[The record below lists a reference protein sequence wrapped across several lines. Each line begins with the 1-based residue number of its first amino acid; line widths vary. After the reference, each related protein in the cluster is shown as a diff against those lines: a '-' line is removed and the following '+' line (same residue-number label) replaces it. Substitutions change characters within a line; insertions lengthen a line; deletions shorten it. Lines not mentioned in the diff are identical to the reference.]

1 MKIQNANFWT
11 IKSKVEQKSRNRYGA
26 VDFLER
32 TLLRLE
38 DEKGNEGWG
47 EMMPIIFT
55 TEKADNATKAMQ
67 TVTES
72 LKKMS
77 EIEPI
82 SNSNVIDNL
91 HDLSELK
98 AARSSIECALLD
110 IESKREQKSFLEILL
125 KQNVDFT
132 SAFRDLSNTKD
143 SFKEGDYIISLSKNK
158 TSIVNWLGAWKKR
171 ISKERRSIENIKKDM
186 KKVNPV
192 YVPRNHILE
201 KIIKEAVENEKFS
214 LMNDLLDIIKN
225 PFIEKKNKK
234 YFSLPPSSNEI
245 VRNTF
250 CGT

>member
-1 MKIQNANFWT
+1 MKIENANIWT

-77 EIEPI
+77 EIEPV
-82 SNSNVIDNL
+82 SNSNVIDDL

-110 IESKREQKSFLEILL
+110 IESKREQ
-125 KQNVDFT
+125 
-132 SAFRDLSNTKD
+132 
-143 SFKEGDYIISLSKNK
+143 
-158 TSIVNWLGAWKKR
+158 
-171 ISKERRSIENIKKDM
+171 
-186 KKVNPV
+186 
-192 YVPRNHILE
+192 
-201 KIIKEAVENEKFS
+201 
-214 LMNDLLDIIKN
+214 
-225 PFIEKKNKK
+225 
-234 YFSLPPSSNEI
+234 
-245 VRNTF
+245 
-250 CGT
+250 